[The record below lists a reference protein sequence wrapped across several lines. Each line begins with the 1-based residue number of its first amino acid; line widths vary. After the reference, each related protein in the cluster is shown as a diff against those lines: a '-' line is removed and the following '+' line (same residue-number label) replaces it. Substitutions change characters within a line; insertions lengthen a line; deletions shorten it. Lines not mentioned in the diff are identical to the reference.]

1 MSAAGLRLDRV
12 SGELSLTPMR
22 KSLRVPLL
30 PLTDWKKMRCPWLT
44 VRTREGVTTASISDR
59 ELLGKLVV
67 RIDGAELEQA

>member
-1 MSAAGLRLDRV
+1 M
-12 SGELSLTPMR
+12 
-22 KSLRVPLL
+22 
-30 PLTDWKKMRCPWLT
+30 MRCPWVT